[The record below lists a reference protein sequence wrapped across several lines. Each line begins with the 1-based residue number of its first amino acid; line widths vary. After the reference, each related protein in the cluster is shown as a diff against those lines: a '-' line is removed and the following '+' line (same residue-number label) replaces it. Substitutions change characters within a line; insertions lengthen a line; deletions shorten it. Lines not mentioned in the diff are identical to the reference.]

1 MRAVCLFVAVLL
13 AAGAA
18 NAAGQSISKQVAAD
32 PNGEV
37 DITNVAGSIQV
48 TAWDRPMVDV
58 QGFIGSGI
66 ERVDVLTEGSHTI
79 VRVVLPRTS
88 RHDGE
93 AKLQIRVPAA
103 NDIELNS
110 VSSDYIGIGLAGAQR
125 LKTVSGDVRTD
136 VAAADIE
143 IKTVSGDVR
152 LKGKGQAANLRV
164 QTVSG
169 DVIVE
174 KGAGTLEVVT
184 VSGDLRAQVDP
195 AKSLRLRT
203 TSGNVQV
210 SGKLAAGI
218 SVDAESVSGNVR
230 VEGPVENGYQY
241 DVSSFSG
248 DIRSC
253 FTSPAERT
261 GKFGLGSALNGTLGA
276 GGGRVRVKTMSG
288 NITLCD
294 KV

>member
-1 MRAVCLFVAVLL
+1 MRAFCLFVAAVL
-13 AAGAA
+13 ATAAA

-48 TAWDRPMVDV
+48 TAWDRPTVDV

-66 ERVDVLTEGSHTI
+66 ERVDVLTEGSRTI
-79 VRVVLPRTS
+79 VRVVQPRAWG
-88 RHDGE
+88 HDGE
-93 AKLQIRVPAA
+93 ARLQIRVPVAS
-103 NDIELNS
+103 DIELNS
-110 VSSDYIGIGLAGAQR
+110 VSSDYTGTGLAGAQR
-125 LKTVSGDVRTD
+125 LKTVSGNVHADI
-136 VAAADIE
+136 AAADIE

-152 LKGKGQAANLRV
+152 LTGKGQAASMRV

-169 DVIVE
+169 DVTIE

-184 VSGDLRAQVDP
+184 VSGDLRAQLDP

-253 FTSPAERT
+253 FTSQAERT
-261 GKFGLGSALNGTLGA
+261 GKFGLGSTLSGTLGA

-288 NITLCD
+288 NIMLCD
-294 KV
+294 KA